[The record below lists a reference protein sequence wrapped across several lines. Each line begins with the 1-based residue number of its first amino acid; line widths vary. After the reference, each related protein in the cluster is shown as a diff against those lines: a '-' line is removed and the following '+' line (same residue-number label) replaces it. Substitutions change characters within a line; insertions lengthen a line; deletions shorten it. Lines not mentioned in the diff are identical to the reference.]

1 MAGSF
6 LVAGSQLEVAGLFRA
21 AVPGGRAAIVQQ
33 TAAPQS
39 QPLDITAVEQDAA
52 PRFGQPA
59 VQLTRLTVRQ
69 ELPGGAFPRRSSTVW
84 AGAAA
89 LTPYMPPPGNVTPV
103 SSTRITLHAPLDVPL
118 PAGRLG
124 SVTGKPLQVTVAP
137 LGGAFQVTPSGAVAR
152 GPAQADALDLCMTAD
167 GEVVIGAGEGVFVI
181 APSAAGPVLA
191 DQGWPGGEATL
202 VARPPRR
209 RARGDAAWRAP
220 PCHRDGRMEQ
230 DGGLGGLAVTA
241 LTAVSGRAVAATA
254 GGAVFQATFPAA
266 GTGAPPA
273 GSGTGP
279 AAWSALPALPSA
291 ASALLTA
298 GDRPYAATSGGVLLL
313 DPVTPGSQRGQ
324 PGRPDPVP
332 RPGLTA
338 RPGRAAVR
346 PRREPPR
353 A

>member
-1 MAGSF
+1 MSHRHPGCLRRSLRGIEFTADARLTAVTGGFELTDQSGVTYRLAAAGSAGWLVALTDGLPAVTAVTANAGGVVACVSPVKPLYGEWPGF

-39 QPLDITAVEQDAA
+39 QPLDITAVEQDTA

-103 SSTRITLHAPLDVPL
+103 SGTRITLSAPLDVPL

-152 GPAQADALDLCMTAD
+152 GPAQADALDLCVTAN
-167 GEVVIGAGEGVFVI
+167 GAVVISTGEGVFVI

-191 DQGWPGGEATL
+191 DQGWPGGEATS
-202 VARPPRR
+202 VASPPPASCSRR
-209 RARGDAAWRAP
+209 R
-220 PCHRDGRMEQ
+220 RM
-230 DGGLGGLAVTA
+230 AC
-241 LTAVSGRAVAATA
+241 
-254 GGAVFQATFPAA
+254 
-266 GTGAPPA
+266 
-273 GSGTGP
+273 
-279 AAWSALPALPSA
+279 SALP
-291 ASALLTA
+291 
-298 GDRPYAATSGGVLLL
+298 
-313 DPVTPGSQRGQ
+313 
-324 PGRPDPVP
+324 PGRPDGRTAASAGWRSP
-332 RPGLTA
+332 R
-338 RPGRAAVR
+338 
-346 PRREPPR
+346 
-353 A
+353 